1 MQEKAESLLKKINAA
16 TSRGIDGYEAFYIVG
31 STKIERVYEGD
42 LEIDGS
48 AEALRLLERLREWK
62 RDFLRRE
69 R

>member
-1 MQEKAESLLKKINAA
+1 MKEKTESLLKMICPT

-31 STKIERVYEGD
+31 STKIERVYERD

-62 RDFLRRE
+62 RDFLRR